1 MERASERDSGIGAY
15 RHVTP
20 DNAPGGPDGAPERGT
35 HRVQE
40 RDAGGTLTLAAVP
53 IGTPQDASPRLIAAL
68 GEAPIVAA
76 EDTRRVRRLAG
87 ALGVR
92 LTGSVISYYHDVGA
106 ARARGLLAR

>member
-15 RHVTP
+15 RHVTA
-20 DNAPGGPDGAPERGT
+20 DNAPGGPGGAPEGAP
-35 HRVQE
+35 HRFQE
-40 RDAGGTLTLAAVP
+40 RGAGGTLTLAAVP

-87 ALGVR
+87 ALGGR
-92 LTGSVISYYHDVGA
+92 
-106 ARARGLLAR
+106 RARRGVLVH